1 MGDLNRLCH
10 VIWDPL
16 YLDQT
21 APQRT
26 AAIIILLLQGQG
38 HSLRGDQKARD
49 NASQQARSGR
59 RPRCGICSLNLAC
72 RRSAGQQQNNV
83 NAGSM
88 LIRQKVHIGQI
99 FNFRA
104 FFWAVDADWT
114 VRNERL
120 PSACILVVSWAYG
133 QIYGSGRLAALS

>member
-1 MGDLNRLCH
+1 
-10 VIWDPL
+10 
-16 YLDQT
+16 
-21 APQRT
+21 
-26 AAIIILLLQGQG
+26 
-38 HSLRGDQKARD
+38 
-49 NASQQARSGR
+49 
-59 RPRCGICSLNLAC
+59 
-72 RRSAGQQQNNV
+72 
-83 NAGSM
+83 M

-133 QIYGSGRLAALS
+133 QIYGSGRLAAELNQRLISEVEGKLEQNEKKSERKCHHFEKMKKS